1 LATAV
6 LFLIGIVI
14 IDKLLLPYYVGS
26 NENVFLP
33 DCRGEYQNKST
44 EMLTNLDLEVKIVN
58 LVFNSS
64 NKPGTVIKMFPPPF
78 TKVKK
83 GRQVTLSIAGVQKD
97 VIIPDLYNVSLR
109 NAQIKI
115 LDLDLILD
123 TLMYEFNS
131 NVKNGHISF
140 QVPQKGTMTKTGTL
154 ISLGVSKGV
163 PPDYFIVPD
172 LINYPLKKAIEK
184 IQFEGLRVGEKTY
197 EYQPNLL
204 PNTVID
210 QSFPS
215 GLKVTIPIKIDL
227 VISKESNEE

>member
-1 LATAV
+1 
-6 LFLIGIVI
+6 
-14 IDKLLLPYYVGS
+14 
-26 NENVFLP
+26 
-33 DCRGEYQNKST
+33 
-44 EMLTNLDLEVKIVN
+44 MLYNLDLDVKIVN
-58 LVFNSS
+58 LLFNSAD
-64 NKPGTVIKMFPPPF
+64 KPGTVIKMFPPPF

-83 GRQVTLSIAGVQKD
+83 GREITISIAGMQKD
-97 VIIPDLYNVSLR
+97 VIIPNFHNISLR

-131 NVKNGHISF
+131 NVKNGYVSF
-140 QVPQKGTMTKTGTL
+140 QIPQKGVMTKTGTT
-154 ISLGVSKGV
+154 ISLGISKGV

-184 IQFEGLRVGEKTY
+184 IQFEGLRLGEQTY

-204 PNTVID
+204 PNTIID
-210 QSFPS
+210 QSFPP

-227 VISKESNEE
+227 VISKETNEK

>member
-1 LATAV
+1 
-6 LFLIGIVI
+6 
-14 IDKLLLPYYVGS
+14 
-26 NENVFLP
+26 
-33 DCRGEYQNKST
+33 
-44 EMLTNLDLEVKIVN
+44 MLYDLDLDVKIVN
-58 LVFNSS
+58 LLFNSAD
-64 NKPGTVIKMFPPPF
+64 KPGTVIKMFPPPF

-83 GRQVTLSIAGVQKD
+83 GREITISIAGMQKD
-97 VIIPDLYNVSLR
+97 VIIPNFHNISLR

-131 NVKNGHISF
+131 NVKNGYVSF
-140 QVPQKGTMTKTGTL
+140 QIPQKGVMTKTGTT
-154 ISLGVSKGV
+154 ISLGISKGV

-184 IQFEGLRVGEKTY
+184 IQFEGLRLGEQTY

-204 PNTVID
+204 PNTIID
-210 QSFPS
+210 QSFPP

-227 VISKESNEE
+227 VISKETNEK

>member
-1 LATAV
+1 
-6 LFLIGIVI
+6 
-14 IDKLLLPYYVGS
+14 
-26 NENVFLP
+26 
-33 DCRGEYQNKST
+33 
-44 EMLTNLDLEVKIVN
+44 MLYDLDLDVKIVN
-58 LVFNSS
+58 LLFNSADR
-64 NKPGTVIKMFPPPF
+64 PGTVIKMFPPPF

-83 GRQVTLSIAGVQKD
+83 GREITISIAGMQKD
-97 VIIPDLYNVSLR
+97 VIIPNFHNISLR

-131 NVKNGHISF
+131 NVKNGYVSF
-140 QVPQKGTMTKTGTL
+140 QIPQKGVMTKTGTT
-154 ISLGVSKGV
+154 ISLGISKGV

-184 IQFEGLRVGEKTY
+184 IQFEGLRLGEQTY

-204 PNTVID
+204 PNTIID
-210 QSFPS
+210 QSFPP

-227 VISKESNEE
+227 VISKETNEK

>member
-1 LATAV
+1 MIQL
-6 LFLIGIVI
+6 
-14 IDKLLLPYYVGS
+14 
-26 NENVFLP
+26 
-33 DCRGEYQNKST
+33 
-44 EMLTNLDLEVKIVN
+44 
-58 LVFNSS
+58 
-64 NKPGTVIKMFPPPF
+64 
-78 TKVKK
+78 
-83 GRQVTLSIAGVQKD
+83 
-97 VIIPDLYNVSLR
+97 IPDLYNVSLR

-131 NVKNGHISF
+131 NVKNGYISF